1 MTNFDTCEKYRRD
14 RTGQLRGR
22 IQELQNSEAWRLTL
36 PAEAIRRFPAANSAG
51 TGGTPMILFA
61 RPERHAR
68 RPLLK
73 KPRGEPSQVF
83 DLDLGAID
91 EIFGS
96 VLDKN
101 NPTKGGNREKC

>member
-1 MTNFDTCEKYRRD
+1 MGKPEVCLLQFQVDAYDTFRSTGTS
-14 RTGQLRGR
+14 RTSPSPRYHR
-22 IQELQNSEAWRLTL
+22 PRV
-36 PAEAIRRFPAANSAG
+36 PIRAKAPPRF
-51 TGGTPMILFA
+51 FW
-61 RPERHAR
+61 
-68 RPLLK
+68 RPLFK

-101 NPTKGGNREKC
+101 DPAKSGNREKC